1 MAWCRVLACFTVVF
15 VAYAVA
21 MRPTIVSVVTIGV
34 VVTARAR
41 IEILI
46 VAADFGFQEVHL
58 FLQLLKTS
66 DDVIGDVRQF
76 GLVVG
81 NGG

>member
-1 MAWCRVLACFTVVF
+1 MVWCRVPACFTVVF
-15 VAYAVA
+15 VADAVA

-66 DDVIGDVRQF
+66 DDIIGDVGQF

>member
-1 MAWCRVLACFTVVF
+1 MF
-15 VAYAVA
+15 VAYAVS

-46 VAADFGFQEVHL
+46 VAVDFGFQEVHL
-58 FLQLLKTS
+58 FLQLLKTG
-66 DDVIGDVRQF
+66 DDIIGDVRQF